1 MKRDVREISPREQK
15 LIHLLVT
22 ELCRHANFPN
32 ENEEEELYQYAWEV
46 LLSNRALIQRLR
58 KTAEQKGWEQVA
70 ESIQDALARMKRE
83 EQERCYRRKSLDQ
96 TLNDE
101 TTVTRLELLTAPHG
115 DVQNSVC
122 FRDYLRQQEL
132 DVQYMAYGLIGGD
145 TFREIRSRYHWS
157 RSHTLLICRKLRR
170 KMGEYLEI

>member
-70 ESIQDALARMKRE
+70 ESPVRSIRLQRAGQHVGCSFSVRVCCRARDIFVMKP
-83 EQERCYRRKSLDQ
+83 QPDC
-96 TLNDE
+96 
-101 TTVTRLELLTAPHG
+101 
-115 DVQNSVC
+115 
-122 FRDYLRQQEL
+122 
-132 DVQYMAYGLIGGD
+132 
-145 TFREIRSRYHWS
+145 
-157 RSHTLLICRKLRR
+157 
-170 KMGEYLEI
+170 